1 MRGFWGGVSI
11 NVEVVDCRKHIEN
24 HWDMT
29 IIENNW
35 KDIYIVDC
43 WYIHLSNQW
52 ATIRSSAAMCCQV
65 SDIFCRDLQRFQ
77 ELFSDGLGRFAS
89 PGFIGLS
96 PTFFVQHRSSG
107 PADATKLARHCWSRK
122 KISQG
127 YKGIHAS
134 AVSLGRVLVGTCE
147 AVHACAETASKKSD
161 LSISPSLCI
170 NLCGNCL
177 HLNLLKSLKS
187 FVCTGS
193 CKFEESACCHCRWT
207 CASIQNAWGQWLQ
220 GMQKYFPNPS
230 NPSCRH

>member
-1 MRGFWGGVSI
+1 MIHDLICYDTNFSNSQMIRRS
-11 NVEVVDCRKHIEN
+11 KHIQTLNTTAIWEWFSLPMIIYDEVIKRSLHMAWTLVISPKREEHDERILGWGFYQCRSGWLQKT

-35 KDIYIVDC
+35 RDIYIVDC

-96 PTFFVQHRSSG
+96 PTLFVQHRSSG
-107 PADATKLARHCWSRK
+107 PADATKLARHCCRSRK

-127 YKGIHAS
+127 YKRIHAS
-134 AVSLGRVLVGTCE
+134 A
-147 AVHACAETASKKSD
+147 AV
-161 LSISPSLCI
+161 
-170 NLCGNCL
+170 
-177 HLNLLKSLKS
+177 
-187 FVCTGS
+187 
-193 CKFEESACCHCRWT
+193 
-207 CASIQNAWGQWLQ
+207 
-220 GMQKYFPNPS
+220 
-230 NPSCRH
+230 